1 MVSFAHRQLL
11 DRLVQADA
19 VPKDNDAFLTWITG
33 AAHLRLLQ
41 EDVDE
46 DELIVAAMS
55 ATPSCLNT
63 LVVHADD
70 PRLKDPEALLEWSP
84 NPYHFSAAEYN
95 WIWSGDRVWVEPNTG
110 GWASDMP
117 KGASALVFGVGLD
130 GTDDES
136 ASYLELSQTFAHQ
149 VGIHWRSERMA
160 HSRIDHHG
168 DWDDIVSVTNKNAS
182 QHIGLVSFQR
192 QTLDLHLVALSSVL
206 VRSFAFTLMRPP
218 SDLSIHDQPAVV
230 HLVQPTDDLL
240 YRNIINDER
249 YGQVR
254 GVQIIRPRI
263 SSTDIYDLVR
273 HDRVLDS
280 REAEPVKFVV
290 LDMHNDAVITVS
302 TDPATTRTYFEAH
315 RDDLPYETS
324 PAFFRPEVLSKYKA
338 YREKYTL
345 HDGWI
350 TCRNAWSLRNYSIN
364 AAGQVAVYICYLRD
378 LPHEE
383 QIYWAS
389 FNERP
394 RAGLPERAIKT
405 DFLSEWPDEPTP
417 LEAVIEILERWRTE
431 NLVWWSWVAEGEPS
445 HLTVPR
451 MSNRDEWAEAFL
463 TLSQAVIEGFRVK
476 ALRSSLENIGALFE
490 QNNQSI
496 KLLERLLHSKGK
508 LEVEEKLEALREI
521 NDVRVQAKAHA
532 TGGKGREIAKAA
544 QANHGSYAAHYE
556 RVCRKLAEEL
566 ALIEEALE
574 PR

>member
-11 DRLVQADA
+11 DRLVQANA

-46 DELIVAAMS
+46 DELIVAAMP
-55 ATPSCLNT
+55 ATSSCLNT

-70 PRLKDPEALLEWSP
+70 PRLKDLEALLEWSP

-95 WIWSGDRVWVEPNTG
+95 WTWSGDRAWVEPNTG
-110 GWASDMP
+110 GWASNVPED
-117 KGASALVFGVGLD
+117 ASTLVFGVGLD

-149 VGIHWRSERMA
+149 VGIHWRSERTA
-160 HSRIDHHG
+160 HSRIDHRG

-206 VRSFAFTLMRPP
+206 VRSFEFTLYRPP
-218 SDLSIHDQPAVV
+218 FDLHVHDRPSAERLVRRSDY
-230 HLVQPTDDLL
+230 LL
-240 YRNIINDER
+240 YRETTKSGHYCHI
-249 YGQVR
+249 R
-254 GVQIIRPRI
+254 GVQIIRPALSAAEAHYLARHGHI
-263 SSTDIYDLVR
+263 SPRAEEKPVDFIVQDIRNRRNV
-273 HDRVLDS
+273 
-280 REAEPVKFVV
+280 
-290 LDMHNDAVITVS
+290 TVS
-302 TDPATTRTYFEAH
+302 TDHATTTTYFDALSN
-315 RDDLPYETS
+315 DLPYETS
-324 PAFFRPEVLSKYKA
+324 PAFFRADVLSKYKA
-338 YREKYTL
+338 DRDKYTVYDN
-345 HDGWI
+345 HF
-350 TCRNAWSLRNYSIN
+350 TCRGGWGLKKYSIN
-364 AAGQVAVYICYLRD
+364 DAGQVAVYICDLRD
-378 LPHEE
+378 LPREE
-383 QIYWAS
+383 QVYWAI
-389 FNERP
+389 FNELP
-394 RAGLPERAIKT
+394 RAGLSKSAITT
-405 DFLSEWPDEPTP
+405 DFLGEWPDEPTP
-417 LEAVIEILERWRTE
+417 LEAVIEVLERWRTK

-451 MSNRDEWAEAFL
+451 MGNRDEWAEAFL

-490 QNNQSI
+490 QDNQSI

-532 TGGKGREIAKAA
+532 TGGKGREIAKDA

-556 RVCRKLAEEL
+556 HVCRKLAEEL
-566 ALIEEALE
+566 ALIEETLE